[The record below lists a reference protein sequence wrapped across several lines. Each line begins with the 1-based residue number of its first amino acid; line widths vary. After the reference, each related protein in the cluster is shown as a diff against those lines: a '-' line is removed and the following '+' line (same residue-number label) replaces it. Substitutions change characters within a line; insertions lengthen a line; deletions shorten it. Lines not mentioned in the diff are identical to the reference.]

1 MSSEAG
7 QQFSFDGEMLKAG
20 LCIGLATSTQL
31 SEQMAVSP
39 ELLSRV
45 TDFALYASK
54 SRGRN
59 EFTVYNRDLE
69 KQFLERRAMINE
81 LPQAIDNGEL
91 VVHLQ
96 PKVDL
101 SEGTVYGL
109 EALVRWNRNGHIT
122 PPANF
127 VLIAEESGS
136 IVDIDRFVLNKE
148 TDYLAVWNK
157 DHDSDYSVSVNLS
170 ALHFSSRRIIDWTRD
185 ALHRSGLPPHLL
197 TLEITET
204 LELRNWDLART
215 IIDEL
220 HALGCKIAIDDFG
233 AGVSSLAY
241 LRTTKADELK
251 IDRSLVEEIE
261 HSEDARLL
269 LSSVFDIAHNLNLIV
284 TVEGIE
290 TEAQSIILQDM
301 GAPHGQGYL
310 FGKPRPPDEALNA
323 ASVFSGRI
331 TQSGAA

>member
-1 MSSEAG
+1 
-7 QQFSFDGEMLKAG
+7 
-20 LCIGLATSTQL
+20 
-31 SEQMAVSP
+31 
-39 ELLSRV
+39 
-45 TDFALYASK
+45 
-54 SRGRN
+54 
-59 EFTVYNRDLE
+59 
-69 KQFLERRAMINE
+69 MINE

-127 VLIAEESGS
+127 VLIAEDSGS

-148 TDYLAVWNK
+148 TDYIAVWNK
-157 DHDSDYSVSVNLS
+157 DHDSDYSVSVNLF

-204 LELRNWDLART
+204 LELRNWDLARP

-233 AGVSSLAY
+233 ASFSSLAY

-269 LSSVFDIAHNLNLIV
+269 LSSVFDIAHNLNLVV

>member
-1 MSSEAG
+1 
-7 QQFSFDGEMLKAG
+7 
-20 LCIGLATSTQL
+20 
-31 SEQMAVSP
+31 
-39 ELLSRV
+39 
-45 TDFALYASK
+45 
-54 SRGRN
+54 
-59 EFTVYNRDLE
+59 
-69 KQFLERRAMINE
+69 
-81 LPQAIDNGEL
+81 
-91 VVHLQ
+91 
-96 PKVDL
+96 
-101 SEGTVYGL
+101 
-109 EALVRWNRNGHIT
+109 
-122 PPANF
+122 
-127 VLIAEESGS
+127 
-136 IVDIDRFVLNKE
+136 
-148 TDYLAVWNK
+148 
-157 DHDSDYSVSVNLS
+157 VNLS

-204 LELRNWDLART
+204 LELRNWDLARP

-323 ASVFSGRI
+323 ASVFAGRI